1 MRPARSASPSV
12 HSVAGDDSSVEPSSP
27 ESPVMVW
34 SGDKGVDWLHAR
46 QILKDLQ
53 TDGRHITIW
62 RQWLSQPQLPLET
75 SLLDNETPTIS
86 PDLQLMTHA
95 SPRAAHD
102 RDCARAVLD
111 THVRARDFLLWLL
124 INDATRYRMCS
135 RSWSSLSRDIC
146 SLICWHPCK
155 SLWIWRIPIFT
166 HSNPTISTCS
176 HQPFHAALRPCD
188 ASEDHLFHET
198 SLSLFIE

>member
-1 MRPARSASPSV
+1 MRPARSASSSV
-12 HSVAGDDSSVEPSSP
+12 GLVAGDDSVEPSSP

-34 SGDKGVDWLHAR
+34 SGDESVDWLHAR

-86 PDLQLMTHA
+86 SNLQLATRA
-95 SPRAAHD
+95 SARAAHD

-111 THVRARDFLLWLL
+111 THVCVRDYLLWLP
-124 INDATRYRMCS
+124 IDYASRYRMCS
-135 RSWSSLSRDIC
+135 HSWSSLSHDIG

-155 SLWIWRIPIFT
+155 SLWI
-166 HSNPTISTCS
+166 
-176 HQPFHAALRPCD
+176 
-188 ASEDHLFHET
+188 
-198 SLSLFIE
+198 